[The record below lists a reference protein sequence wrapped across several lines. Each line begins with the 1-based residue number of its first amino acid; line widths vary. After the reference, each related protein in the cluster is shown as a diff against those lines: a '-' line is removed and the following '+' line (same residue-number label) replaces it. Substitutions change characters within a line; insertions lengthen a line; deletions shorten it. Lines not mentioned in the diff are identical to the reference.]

1 MRTTLL
7 LLPILVLLSIQTL
20 AQDIILK
27 KNDVM
32 IKCKIKEVGLDEIK
46 YLLPEYSA
54 DVVFAIDKDHISKII
69 FENGEE
75 MAFQKEMTNPANY
88 EDNRKNALKVE
99 FLSPLLGSTTF
110 SWEHSLKPGR
120 SIEATLGI
128 AGLGLDTWD
137 NPAGVFTKFGYK
149 FIKSPDF
156 YLRGLRYAH
165 LLKGTYV
172 KPELALGLVS
182 QDVMRWHQEY
192 DPYSQY
198 WYSTTYETRET
209 VFAGAVMVVLGK
221 QWIFDNIFA
230 VDLHVGLGYGFYTNS
245 DNYSSEYH
253 SGFIVGSSD
262 FPIATSGGF
271 KIGLLIK

>member
-1 MRTTLL
+1 MKTSLL
-7 LLPILVLLSIQTL
+7 LLPILVLLSIQTF

-46 YLLPEYSA
+46 YLLPEYSS
-54 DVVFAIDKDHISKII
+54 DVVFAIDKDNVSKII

-75 MAFQKEMTNPANY
+75 MVFQKEMSNPANY

-99 FLSPLLGSTTF
+99 FLSPLVGSTTF

-120 SIEATLGI
+120 SWEATLGI
-128 AGLGLDTWD
+128 AGMGFNTYE
-137 NPAGVFTKFGYK
+137 NAAGVFTKFGYK

-156 YLRGLRYAH
+156 YLRGLKYAH
-165 LLKGTYV
+165 LLKGAYV

-182 QDVMRWHQEY
+182 QDVYRWHEVY

-198 WYSTTYETRET
+198 WYSTTYESRET
-209 VFAGAVMVVLGK
+209 VFAGAVLVVLGK

-230 VDLHVGLGYGFYTNS
+230 VDLHCGLGYGFY
-245 DNYSSEYH
+245 SSGNDISTGYH
-253 SGFIVGSSD
+253 SGFVTGDTD
-262 FPIATSGGF
+262 FPIALSGGF
-271 KIGLLIK
+271 KIGMLIK